1 MAIGRQA
8 RPWSAR
14 VPGDHWSRSGGA
26 LYDAYR
32 LLGQPSATPLGREID
47 FARVGHNH
55 WALKQI
61 TLALARARQAHAL
74 DDHVEAV
81 VTDYESA
88 TRLRAYA
95 AAVRLAFAIA
105 RGTWP

>member
-1 MAIGRQA
+1 M
-8 RPWSAR
+8 
-14 VPGDHWSRSGGA
+14 VPQRRA

-61 TLALARARQAHAL
+61 TLALARARQADAL